1 MFNICI
7 SFINLITNIYYNK
20 HLRKLYIKQTIKETI
35 IKQTGFLKQSLS
47 KVETWFINSKAFK
60 LNDGIK

>member
-1 MFNICI
+1 MFNIYI
-7 SFINLITNIYYNK
+7 SFINLITKIYTITYK

-47 KVETWFINSKAFK
+47 KVETWFIK
-60 LNDGIK
+60 LKGF

>member
-7 SFINLITNIYYNK
+7 SFINLITKIYTITNK
-20 HLRKLYIKQTIKETI
+20 YLKKLYIKQTIKETI

-47 KVETWFINSKAFK
+47 KVETWFIK
-60 LNDGIK
+60 LKRF

>member
-1 MFNICI
+1 MFNIYI
-7 SFINLITNIYYNK
+7 SFINLITKIYTITYK
-20 HLRKLYIKQTIKETI
+20 HLRKLYIKQTI

-60 LNDGIK
+60 LNDCIK